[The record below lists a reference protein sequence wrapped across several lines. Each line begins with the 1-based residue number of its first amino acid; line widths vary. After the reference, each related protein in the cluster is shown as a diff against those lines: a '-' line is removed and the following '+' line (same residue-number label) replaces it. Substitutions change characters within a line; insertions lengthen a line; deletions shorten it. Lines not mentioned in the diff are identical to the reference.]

1 MGRPKKIKGDII
13 IMPSFPLKFAY
24 STINWSTKPDL
35 ASMFAEIRAAG
46 WEAVEL
52 FDHSLDWLGTPESLR
67 EQLGG
72 LRVATFFGGLEIP
85 IDPTQVSI
93 HKRRIDYAA
102 RFGVNAYGLVG
113 GTRLRMRPPTAGEYA
128 ALAGACEELAVYGAE
143 RGIEIGYHPH
153 TGCTIE
159 TGEEIDI
166 LLKGTRLTKLCLD
179 SSHIALV
186 EEDPVT
192 QIRRFASRLS
202 YIHVKEWAYGK
213 FVELG
218 RGRLP
223 ILDHPA
229 FFAALE
235 DMQFTGWVV
244 VENSRSDI
252 SPAESARINA
262 EYIRGLGYS
271 LALPTQ
277 EAQR

>member
-1 MGRPKKIKGDII
+1 
-13 IMPSFPLKFAY
+13 MPSFPLKFAY

-35 ASMFAEIRAAG
+35 ATMFAEIRAAG
-46 WEAVEL
+46 WQAVEL
-52 FDHSLDWLGTPESLR
+52 FDHSLDWLGTPDSLR

-72 LRVATFFGGLEIP
+72 LRVATLFGGLELP
-85 IDPTQVSI
+85 IDQAQIAI

-102 RFGVNAYGLVG
+102 LFHADAYGLVG
-113 GTRLRMRPPTAGEYA
+113 GGRLRMRPPSDAEYA
-128 ALAGACEELAVYGAE
+128 ALAGACEELAVHGAQH
-143 RGIEIGYHPH
+143 GIEIGYHPH

-166 LLKGTRLTKLCLD
+166 LLKHTRLTKLCLD

-192 QIRRFASRLS
+192 QIRHYAQRLS
-202 YIHVKEWAYGK
+202 YVHVKEWALGK

-223 ILDHPA
+223 LLDHPA

-235 DMQFTGWVV
+235 EMKFEGWVV
-244 VENSRSDI
+244 VENSRSDV

-262 EYIRGLGYS
+262 EYIRGLGYD
-271 LALPTQ
+271 LALPTR
-277 EAQR
+277 EAQT